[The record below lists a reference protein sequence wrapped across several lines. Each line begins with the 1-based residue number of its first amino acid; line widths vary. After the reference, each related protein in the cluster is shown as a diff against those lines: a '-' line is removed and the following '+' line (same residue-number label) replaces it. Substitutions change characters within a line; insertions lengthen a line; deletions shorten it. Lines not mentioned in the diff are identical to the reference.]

1 MRTAKFQAGVM
12 LIEALIAILILAIG
26 VLALLGMQGTAI
38 RTSNDA
44 RFRSEAAFFANQIV
58 GQMWVD
64 LENLASYD
72 TNPPIPPAY
81 APRDNWVNSV
91 AATLPGGLPPTIEV
105 GPDGALGLATGEV
118 LVRVRW
124 KQPNEIETRQ
134 VVLLN
139 RIHKND
145 GI

>member
-1 MRTAKFQAGVM
+1 MSPLMRTAKSQAGVM

-64 LENLASYD
+64 LDLLANYD
-72 TNPPIPPAY
+72 TNPPIPPFY

-91 AATLPGGLPPTIEV
+91 VATLPGGIPPTIEV
-105 GPDGALGLATGEV
+105 DLATGEV
-118 LVRVRW
+118 LVRVQW

-134 VVLLN
+134 VVMLN
-139 RIHKND
+139 RSNRNKVP
-145 GI
+145 